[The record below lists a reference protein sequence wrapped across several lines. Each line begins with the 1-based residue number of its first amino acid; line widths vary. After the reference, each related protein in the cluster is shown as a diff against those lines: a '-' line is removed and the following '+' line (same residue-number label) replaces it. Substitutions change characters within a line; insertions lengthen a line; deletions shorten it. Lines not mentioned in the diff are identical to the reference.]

1 MDYFQ
6 TVQSYWAQVGVE
18 VTLDPREQGAWYTIL
33 QNRDYDFM
41 MWGTGIPIS
50 WLHTAGCMSG
60 SRATNPSYI
69 NDPVVEE
76 AKAKMQEL
84 SIKDDPAADAVHR
97 ELMKYVL
104 AQAWVIPMSGGVS
117 YSLWWPWLKNYYGPL
132 SVGYLNSGNWVTWAW
147 VDQDLKK
154 SMGY

>member
-1 MDYFQ
+1 
-6 TVQSYWAQVGVE
+6 VGVD

-33 QNRDYDFM
+33 QNRNYDFM

-50 WLHTAGCMSG
+50 WLHGAGCMYG
-60 SRATNPSYI
+60 ATATNPAYI
-69 NDPVVEE
+69 DDPVVNE
-76 AKAKMQEL
+76 ARDKMQAL
-84 SIKDDPAADAVHR
+84 SIVDDPAADAVHR

-104 AQAWVIPMSGGVS
+104 AQCWVIPNPGGVS

-132 SVGYLNSGNWVTWAW
+132 SVGYLNTGSWVEWAW